1 MYLSLNEASE
11 SVVSRKMPK
20 VKEDKY
26 DICDKSHK
34 KQYTVLM
41 QQF

>member
-11 SVVSRKMPK
+11 SVVSRKMP
-20 VKEDKY
+20 KEDKY